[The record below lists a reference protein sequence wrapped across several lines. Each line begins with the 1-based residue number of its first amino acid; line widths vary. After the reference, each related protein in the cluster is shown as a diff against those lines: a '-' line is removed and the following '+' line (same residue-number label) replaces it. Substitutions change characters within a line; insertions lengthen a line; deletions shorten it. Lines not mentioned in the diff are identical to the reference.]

1 MDMDTNEITIN
12 RIVGFEWDEPG
23 TDLEDEM
30 PTPVLSPVQIVA
42 PVIPPAGTA
51 DTIQFRFRL
60 SKGDVGRISDTIY
73 DIVVRGI
80 GGAAAV
86 EGG

>member
-1 MDMDTNEITIN
+1 
-12 RIVGFEWDEPG
+12 
-23 TDLEDEM
+23 M
-30 PTPVLSPVQIVA
+30 PAPVLSPVQIVA

-51 DTIQFRFRL
+51 DPFGRGDGFRFRL

-73 DIVVRGI
+73 DLAVRVI
-80 GGAAAV
+80 GGAAVV